1 MLMTMF
7 SIKYVFFEFSMEKK
21 IQKKIVSNDCE
32 LNETNNKYVIHVRLN
47 TSICYKNNGGGVFET
62 LLYSFDEK
70 QKIVFFFPLKSNT
83 EKNKLKFNFSC
94 LANDDGTFM
103 LYGILLIPS
112 SSNGSGKKKRFKPV
126 D

>member
-32 LNETNNKYVIHVRLN
+32 LNETNNKYVIYVRLN